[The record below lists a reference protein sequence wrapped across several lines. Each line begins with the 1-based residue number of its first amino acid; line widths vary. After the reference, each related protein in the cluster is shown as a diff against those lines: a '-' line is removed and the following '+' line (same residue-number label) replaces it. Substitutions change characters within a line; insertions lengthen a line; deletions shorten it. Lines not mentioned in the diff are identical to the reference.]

1 MSSIALELVRHR
13 RGALV
18 DLPFGQ
24 VDVFA
29 ALCRTVAELGCESA
43 THRQMNAITAAADL
57 IYDALAHADVPAT
70 PGMGLRA
77 WSECDDTGASSK
89 YLAAVLMF
97 GTKWWLRAVGQPDPG
112 RPHPHDAGDFGR
124 CVKMIDAQP
133 ELRDNLARLAQP
145 AHGPVWNAIGARW
158 AELEA
163 LYRANRPLALTAE
176 LKALAAK
183 AVAA

>member
-1 MSSIALELVRHR
+1 M
-13 RGALV
+13 

-24 VDVFA
+24 LDVFV
-29 ALCRTVAELGCESA
+29 ALCRAVGELGVEA
-43 THRQMNAITAAADL
+43 TTHRQMNALKGAADL

-77 WSECDDTGASSK
+77 WFECDETGLSSK
-89 YLAAVLMF
+89 YLAAVF
-97 GTKWWLRAVGQPDPG
+97 SARHADPN

-124 CVKMIDAQP
+124 CVKLLDAVP
-133 ELRDNLARLAQP
+133 EFRLGLAKLNRP
-145 AHGPVWNAIGARW
+145 EHGPVWNAIGARW
-158 AELEA
+158 ADLEA
-163 LYRANRPLALTAE
+163 LYRAGKLADLTAE